1 MTLTPLALM
10 GLGVPELVIILV
22 VVLLLFGGTR
32 LAGLGKSSGRA
43 LKEFKEETKGLRD
56 GDKPAT
62 QATPALPSTTSVP
75 TDTAYPAGAYQAP
88 VNPVPQQQYPAGQVN
103 GSQTNGSQVNGAQAN
118 GAQAWTQ
125 TPPANLADPAAG
137 DTRRDV

>member
-43 LKEFKEETKGLRD
+43 LKEFKEETKGLRE
-56 GDKPAT
+56 GDKPA
-62 QATPALPSTTSVP
+62 
-75 TDTAYPAGAYQAP
+75 AGAPTTAAP
-88 VNPVPQQQYPAGQVN
+88 TAAAPPRQVTGGQP
-103 GSQTNGSQVNGAQAN
+103 SAQS
-118 GAQAWTQ
+118 WPQ
-125 TPPANLADPAAG
+125 TPPENLADPSAN
-137 DTRRDV
+137 DIRRDV

>member
-43 LKEFKEETKGLRD
+43 LKEFKEETKGLRE
-56 GDKPAT
+56 GDKPA
-62 QATPALPSTTSVP
+62 
-75 TDTAYPAGAYQAP
+75 AGAPTTAAP
-88 VNPVPQQQYPAGQVN
+88 TTAPTASAPPQQVTGGQP
-103 GSQTNGSQVNGAQAN
+103 SAQS
-118 GAQAWTQ
+118 WPQ
-125 TPPANLADPAAG
+125 TPPENLADPSAPSANEL
-137 DTRRDV
+137 RRDV

>member
-43 LKEFKEETKGLRD
+43 LKEFKEETKGLRE
-56 GDKPAT
+56 GDKPA
-62 QATPALPSTTSVP
+62 
-75 TDTAYPAGAYQAP
+75 AGAPTTAP
-88 VNPVPQQQYPAGQVN
+88 PTAAAPPRQVTGGQP
-103 GSQTNGSQVNGAQAN
+103 SAQS
-118 GAQAWTQ
+118 WPQ
-125 TPPANLADPAAG
+125 TPPENLADPSAPSAN
-137 DTRRDV
+137 DIRRDV

>member
-43 LKEFKEETKGLRD
+43 LKEFKEETKGLRE
-56 GDKPAT
+56 GDKPA
-62 QATPALPSTTSVP
+62 
-75 TDTAYPAGAYQAP
+75 AGAPTTAAP
-88 VNPVPQQQYPAGQVN
+88 PRQVTGGQP
-103 GSQTNGSQVNGAQAN
+103 SAQS
-118 GAQAWTQ
+118 WPQ
-125 TPPANLADPAAG
+125 TPPENLADPSAN
-137 DTRRDV
+137 DIRRDV